1 MFGQRAPYQVVSYE
15 STSRTATPTAV
26 THVNSGNFNAVQIF
40 VSCTVDGAAASI
52 VFNFDTWNS
61 KTNTWVEVLESAAV
75 ADVGET
81 VYQIGGVGAAVTNV
95 ATVVHPGRKIRIRP
109 VHADADAITYSVT
122 TSWLWA

>member
-1 MFGQRAPYQVVSYE
+1 MYDLAPYQVLSYPLLA
-15 STSRTATPTAV
+15 RIATPTAV
-26 THVNSGNFNAVQIF
+26 EHVNKGNFNAVQIF
-40 VSCTVDGAAASI
+40 VSVTADPASASV

-75 ADVGET
+75 NGVSEN
-81 VYQIGGVGAAVTNV
+81 VYQIGGVGAAVTNI

-109 VHADADAITYSVT
+109 VHADTDSFTYSVT